1 MRFSKV
7 IEFLTKNGLVA
18 DRSLPYDPE
27 IEDVSQDSREST
39 ESSLFICIKGALFD
53 SHSVASKIKAAA
65 LVCQNPIKT
74 KKPFAIVKDSRL
86 ALSLIS
92 YEFYGRAYEKL
103 KTFSVTGTKGKT
115 TAVFFFKKIIE
126 SVDQKCA
133 LTSTVLNSTPAFEE
147 PSEHT
152 TQSSLYTAKLL
163 KRALNEGANFA
174 AIEASSQGLSMKR
187 LDGFQFDRVAFLNLT
202 RDHFDTHMNFEN
214 YFLAKVHLLDL
225 VKTNGAVF
233 VNLNAGKWAKR
244 YIKEA
249 RERGL
254 KAITFGEHGD
264 VMLKVTGESDEGITF
279 TLNVDGKTHDFFS
292 PVIGRFMAE
301 NMTASILAASS
312 FGMDWNSIE
321 KAAKEFNGVEG
332 RMERYHGNGYDF
344 YVDFAHAPGALE
356 ESLKTIKNLTQKRL
370 ILVFGAAGEADHGKR
385 PLMGKVAQNYADL
398 IFLTNDNPRSENPM
412 AIINEVA
419 SGISQK
425 DKLRVIPDR
434 RKAIEEAL
442 KNWKP
447 GDRVVMAGKGHE
459 KTQIF
464 DDYEVPFNDKKV
476 AFKVLKEMGKF
487 ETL

>member
-7 IEFLTKNGLVA
+7 IEFLTKNGLAA

-27 IEDVSQDSREST
+27 IENISQDSRKSS
-39 ESSLFICIKGALFD
+39 ESSLFVCIKGTLFD
-53 SHSVASKIKAAA
+53 SHSVASMVKAAA
-65 LVCQNPIKT
+65 LVCQSPIKT
-74 KKPFAIVKDSRL
+74 KKPFVIVKDSRL

-92 YEFYGRAYEKL
+92 YEFYDRTYEKL

-115 TAVFFFKKIIE
+115 TAVFFFKKTIE
-126 SVDQKCA
+126 SAGEKCA
-133 LTSTVLNSTPAFEE
+133 LTSTVLNSTPTFEE

-163 KRALNEGANFA
+163 KKAVDEGVNFA
-174 AIEASSQGLSMKR
+174 TIEASSQGLSMKR

-225 VKTNGAVF
+225 VKANGIVF
-233 VNLNAGKWAKR
+233 VNLNAGKWAKK
-244 YIKEA
+244 YVKEA
-249 RERGL
+249 QNRGL
-254 KAITFGEHGD
+254 KTVTFGERGD
-264 VMLKVTGESDEGITF
+264 VMLKITGESDEGITF
-279 TLNVDGKTHDFFS
+279 TLNVDGKTRGFSS

-301 NMTASILAASS
+301 NMTASILAATSL
-312 FGMDWNSIE
+312 GIDWNSIE
-321 KAAKEFNGVEG
+321 KAAEEFNGVEG
-332 RMERYHGNGYDF
+332 RMKRYHGNGYDF

-356 ESLKTIKNLTQKRL
+356 ESLKTIKKFTLKRL
-370 ILVFGAAGEADHGKR
+370 ILVFGAAGEADRGKR

-419 SGISQK
+419 SGISQR
-425 DKLRVIPDR
+425 DKLQVIPDR

-442 KNWKP
+442 KNWEP
-447 GDRVVMAGKGHE
+447 GDRIVMAGKGHE

-464 DDYEVPFNDKKV
+464 DGYEVPFNDKKV
-476 AFKVLKEMGKF
+476 AFEILKEMG
-487 ETL
+487 EI